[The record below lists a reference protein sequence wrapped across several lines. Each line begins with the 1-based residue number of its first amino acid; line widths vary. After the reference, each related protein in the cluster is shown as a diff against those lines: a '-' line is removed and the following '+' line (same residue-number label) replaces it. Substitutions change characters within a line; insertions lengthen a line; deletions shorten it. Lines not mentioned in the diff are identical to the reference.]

1 MAPDPLGV
9 AETER
14 DHAVQALTNHMR
26 TCPRPGACDDCL
38 TLSGHADRTQHQVE
52 LLGGPAPESEVLW

>member
-1 MAPDPLGV
+1 MAPDPLRV

-14 DHAVQALTNHMR
+14 DHAGWWQR
-26 TCPRPGACDDCL
+26 
-38 TLSGHADRTQHQVE
+38 QVE